1 MMFFQQKSVLLTSIA
16 LLAFAAN
23 QESGFMVSAQGEDK
37 EDKNDEEDVDDEI
50 ALPVEINV
58 LEPSTMINVTDDEME
73 PLSEDMNTTVFEE
86 LDELDEGCVCDTYNS
101 TISCTDPAD
110 ELVCMCDDMGD
121 VICADVGAPVDSPTV
136 QAAPVATPVA
146 APGIEPDEPPAP
158 DTGMEAEPDTGMEA
172 ETSAATFASA
182 MVSAAVSAAGLVVA
196 LN

>member
-1 MMFFQQKSVLLTSIA
+1 MFFQQKSVLLASIA

-146 APGIEPDEPPAP
+146 TPVAAPGIEPDEPPA
-158 DTGMEAEPDTGMEA
+158 PDTGMEA

>member
-1 MMFFQQKSVLLTSIA
+1 MMFFQQKSVLLASIA

-146 APGIEPDEPPAP
+146 TPVAAPGIEPDEPPA
-158 DTGMEAEPDTGMEA
+158 PDTGMEA